1 MLGRCYFFEH
11 NNALHPI
18 NNDTGHPEEDTMS
31 AMPRTKVAREDR
43 AAVAREHF
51 FERGV
56 VPDKY
61 LSPLILRSWER
72 CRDVGLD
79 HRDGGSI
86 EVAGRAQLEESRNQ
100 SAHML
105 ELASGVM
112 EHVFEQIRSSGSMVI
127 LADLDGMII
136 HSLGDAAFVDRAQ
149 RVALQPGA
157 CWSEARLG
165 TNGMG
170 TALLEKAPVEILG
183 SEHYLDRNIFLACC
197 ASPVFDAHGRMAGVF
212 DISGDYRNP
221 QRHTL
226 GLVRLSVQL
235 LEKRLFEAEFGK
247 DILIACHPRPE
258 YVGSLQEGLVALS
271 PDGTILGANPAAREW
286 FASQSHDAAGGS
298 FNELFRLG
306 FGAIIDRLQSSGN
319 ALVRLGT
326 RNGGELYVQLRSIR
340 PLALAG
346 AGEVAADGGQPRTE
360 QRLRAQAGAAPA
372 ARAAERS
379 EAAGPTLESLATG
392 DERLQRA
399 IDRARRI
406 GGKDIPLLIQGESGV
421 GKELFARAFHNSSAR
436 ADGPFVPLNCA
447 AIPEHLIES
456 ELFGYVGGAF
466 TGARREGAVGKVQQ
480 AHGGTLFL
488 DEIGDM
494 PLAMQTRLLR
504 VLQERSVTPV
514 GGMKAIPV
522 DISLVCATHRVLRD
536 AVANG
541 EFREDLYYRVNGL
554 TVTLP
559 PLRERS
565 DVGTLVD
572 RLLRAEAQ
580 DSGRE
585 AISISAEVRRFFET
599 YPWPG
604 NIRQLHSVIRVS
616 AALLEDDED
625 EIESVHLPEELFGP
639 EPFVPTQHGGASPA
653 PSEGVLP
660 PSEPAV
666 ARSLDE
672 LELEAIAKVMQE
684 VKGNVSAAARRL
696 GVSRNTLYRKL
707 GRMS

>member
-1 MLGRCYFFEH
+1 MMAVPQVREPRDDRLSLAREKFF
-11 NNALHPI
+11 NQ
-18 NNDTGHPEEDTMS
+18 GVVPEED
-31 AMPRTKVAREDR
+31 
-43 AAVAREHF
+43 
-51 FERGV
+51 
-56 VPDKY
+56 
-61 LSPLILRSWER
+61 LSPVILRSWTR
-72 CRDVGLD
+72 CREGGLEHD
-79 HRDGGSI
+79 STNAVEIASR
-86 EVAGRAQLEESRNQ
+86 VQLEASRAR
-100 SAHML
+100 SARLL

-112 EHVFEQIRSSGSMVI
+112 EHVFEQIRASGSMVI

-136 HSLGDAAFVDRAQ
+136 HSLGDASFVDRAE

-157 CWSEARLG
+157 CWSEAKRG
-165 TNGMG
+165 TNGIG
-170 TALLEKAPVEILG
+170 TTLLEQRPVEVFG
-183 SEHYLDRNIFLACC
+183 SEHYLDRNVFLACC
-197 ASPVFDAHGRMAGVF
+197 ASPIFDVHGRLAGVF

-226 GLVRLSVQL
+226 GLARLSVQL
-235 LEKRLFEAEFGK
+235 LEKRLFESEFGK
-247 DILIACHPRPE
+247 DILIAFHPRPE
-258 YVGSLQEGLVALS
+258 YLGSLQEGLIALS
-271 PDGTILGANPAAREW
+271 PDGSLLGANPAARQWLQAHTGKAAEAG
-286 FASQSHDAAGGS
+286 FA
-298 FNELFRLG
+298 ELFKLG
-306 FGAIIDRLQSSGN
+306 FGAILDRAQTAPN
-319 ALVRLGT
+319 ALVRLDL
-326 RNGGELYVQLRSIR
+326 RRGGELYVQVRSLR
-340 PLALAG
+340 PLVLAN
-346 AGEVAADGGQPRTE
+346 PS
-360 QRLRAQAGAAPA
+360 AGAAESDARPRHPGARSVVRQPA
-372 ARAAERS
+372 AREGLSLA
-379 EAAGPTLESLATG
+379 SLATG

-421 GKELFARAFHNSSAR
+421 GKELFARAFHHSSAR
-436 ADGPFVPLNCA
+436 AGGPFVPLNCA
-447 AIPEHLIES
+447 AIPENLIES

-466 TGARREGAVGKVQQ
+466 TGARREGAIGKVQQ

-494 PLAMQTRLLR
+494 PLSMQTRLLR

-514 GGMKAIPV
+514 GGLKSIPV

-559 PLRERS
+559 PLRERG
-565 DVGTLVD
+565 DIAILVQRMLD
-572 RLLRAEAQ
+572 AEAV

-585 AISISAEVRRFFET
+585 AITISPEVMRFFEH

-604 NIRQLHSVIRVS
+604 NIRQLHSVIRVA
-616 AALLEDDED
+616 AALLDDDEHQ
-625 EIESVHLPEELFGP
+625 IESLHLPEELFGAESDGERGARRDAP
-639 EPFVPTQHGGASPA
+639 AFVERS
-653 PSEGVLP
+653 VVP
-660 PSEPAV
+660 PLSEPETA

-672 LELEAIAKVMQE
+672 VELAAIAAVMRE